1 MEIQVHTYG
10 DEVALKF
17 IEEGEDIGELRLS
30 PGDVR
35 ELTTLSSEGSEG
47 IVQDGRGNHL
57 RLLIL
62 QTAPIS
68 LLAELV
74 LNGHRY
80 AWMMSDDFLRDLA
93 GGLS

>member
-35 ELTTLSSEGSEG
+35 ELTTLGSEGSEG
-47 IVQDGRGNHL
+47 IV
-57 RLLIL
+57 
-62 QTAPIS
+62 
-68 LLAELV
+68 
-74 LNGHRY
+74 
-80 AWMMSDDFLRDLA
+80 
-93 GGLS
+93 